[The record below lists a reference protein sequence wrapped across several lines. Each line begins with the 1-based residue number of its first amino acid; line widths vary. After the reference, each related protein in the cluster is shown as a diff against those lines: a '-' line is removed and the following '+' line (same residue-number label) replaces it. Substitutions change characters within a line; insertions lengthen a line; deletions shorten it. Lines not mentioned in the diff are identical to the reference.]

1 MKLRKCVDEASRKND
16 ILAEIIQPN
25 ETANSSKRAAFP
37 TILLKT
43 FSSRA
48 KSKLTPK
55 RSPST
60 SQRGAQILE
69 LSRKIHNEPSNK
81 RSHKEEL
88 SPKDK
93 QPTSKL
99 ANTTSS
105 TPESSPA
112 RAEKWLRHT
121 YSPYASPSSGILKK
135 KLNGNDDIDDLG
147 EGSPGFSK
155 SRRVSFAD
163 PEVSRS
169 VTIQSTPKRL
179 SRTRRSLITTYN
191 KSVGVGEQESDGLKD
206 SNVEEVLRHVN
217 QMKGF
222 ILIIIF

>member
-1 MKLRKCVDEASRKND
+1 MKLRKCVND
-16 ILAEIIQPN
+16 SFRILAEIAQPS
-25 ETANSSKRAAFP
+25 SSKRVAFP
-37 TILLKT
+37 TKLLKT

-48 KSKLTPK
+48 KSKLPPK

-69 LSRKIHNEPSNK
+69 LSRKIHNEPPNRK
-81 RSHKEEL
+81 PHKEEL

-93 QPTSKL
+93 PPTSKS

-105 TPESSPA
+105 TTPESSPA
-112 RAEKWLRHT
+112 RAETWLRHT

-135 KLNGNDDIDDLG
+135 KANGNDDEDLG
-147 EGSPGFSK
+147 EGSPGFFK

-179 SRTRRSLITTYN
+179 SRTRRSLLTTYN
-191 KSVGVGEQESDGLKD
+191 KTVVTGEPESDGLKD
-206 SNVEEVLRHVN
+206 SNVLEVSRHDYR
-217 QMKGF
+217 MKLLF
-222 ILIIIF
+222 